1 MNRIL
6 TIGIAVL
13 DDIYTLPMPITP
25 GQKHRAS
32 GIATTIGG
40 TATNGAYAIARLG
53 GRPGLLARF
62 GDDAVGAQLRT
73 MLEGYGIDTS
83 LSHAMPGFQTSRS
96 TIVVEPNGERSIF
109 NRMDPN
115 APEDAPWVPR
125 ELPAGF
131 EAVLGDVR
139 WENVALRLF
148 DSARTKGKFA
158 VLDGDRAPQE
168 ARLVEAST
176 HAVFSAQAIREM
188 TGISHIG
195 EALAHYAKG
204 RTNFI
209 AATDGEHGTFS
220 HWEGRVTHHPAFP
233 VTAVD
238 TLGAGDTWHGAFTF
252 ALVEGMPINTAI
264 RFASAAAA
272 IKVTRP
278 GGPLGAPTKAEVL
291 AFLEERA

>member
-1 MNRIL
+1 MTRIL
-6 TIGIAVL
+6 CVGIAVL

-32 GIATTIGG
+32 GIVTTIGG
-40 TATNGAYAIARLG
+40 TATNGAYSIAKLG
-53 GRPGLLARF
+53 GKPGLLARF
-62 GDDAVGAQLRT
+62 GDDAVGAQLRG

-83 LSHAMPGFQTSRS
+83 LSVALPGMRTSRS
-96 TIVVEPNGERSIF
+96 TIVVEPNGDRSIF
-109 NRMDPN
+109 NILDAS
-115 APEDAPWVPR
+115 APDDAPSVPR

-131 EAVLGDVR
+131 DAVLGDVR
-139 WENVALRLF
+139 WENIALRMF
-148 DSARTKGKFA
+148 ESARAKGRIA
-158 VLDGDRAPQE
+158 VLDGDRAPKE
-168 ARLVEAST
+168 PRLVEAST
-176 HAVFSAQAIREM
+176 HAIFSAQAMREM

-204 RTNFI
+204 RPNFI
-209 AATDGEHGTFS
+209 AATDGEHGTYS
-220 HWEGRVTHHPAFP
+220 HREGRVTHHPAFP

-238 TLGAGDTWHGAFTF
+238 TLGAGDTWHGAFAH
-252 ALVEGMPINTAI
+252 ALVDGLPIQAAI